1 MKPLITALVD
11 TFNHERYIE
20 QALVSILEQGLSPA
34 ELEILVV
41 DDGSTDQTPSIIQKF
56 VPRVKHVRK
65 KNGGQ
70 ASALNAG
77 FAEARGVIVAF
88 LDGDDWWAKGKLLTV
103 ADALER
109 HPAVAAVGHGH
120 YEFHESTNE
129 TSLRVPQQRALISM
143 ADREATRIAALH
155 RRFLLPSALTVRR
168 KVLEWIM
175 PIPEEMLFIADVPL
189 QAAALVMGTLILEQP
204 LFYYRCH
211 AQNLYAIDPNDD
223 AKLCRKYQMTELV
236 CERVSRRLL
245 ELGVP
250 QESVSEFLAGVW
262 VEAKRFRLGRFG
274 GSRQDAFRTEMEAF
288 RAAPPNP
295 SVGYRLFR
303 YLTLGAALLLPARS
317 FYKIRNWYAEKDL
330 GRYRDRLFRANVT
343 GSD

>member
-11 TFNHERYIE
+11 TYNHERYIE
-20 QALVSILEQGLSPA
+20 QALVSVLEQGLSPA
-34 ELEILVV
+34 ELEIVVV

-56 VPRVKHVRK
+56 VPHVKHVRK

-70 ASALNAG
+70 ASAFNAG
-77 FAEARGVIVAF
+77 FAEARGEIVAF
-88 LDGDDWWAKGKLLTV
+88 LDGDDWWAKEKLLTV

-109 HPAVAAVGHGH
+109 EPAVAAVGHGH
-120 YEFHESTNE
+120 YEFHEKTNE
-129 TSLRVPQQRALISM
+129 TRLLVPQRPALISM

-175 PIPEEMLFIADVPL
+175 PIPEEVVFIADVPL
-189 QAAALVMGTLILEQP
+189 QAAALVMGTLILDQP
-204 LFYYRCH
+204 LFYYRFH
-211 AQNLYAIDPNDD
+211 AQNLYSIDPKQNDD

-236 CERVSRRLL
+236 CERVYRRLV

-250 QESVSEFLAGVW
+250 EESVSEFLDGVW
-262 VEAKRFRLGRFG
+262 VEAKRFRLARFG
-274 GSRQDAFRTEMEAF
+274 GSRLEALDTEMQGF
-288 RAAPPNP
+288 RASIGNP

-303 YLTLGAALLLPARS
+303 YLTLSAALLLPARS
-317 FYKIRNWYAEKDL
+317 FYRVRTWYAEKNL
-330 GRYRDRLFRANVT
+330 GRYRDRLFKANVAR
-343 GSD
+343 

>member
-11 TFNHERYIE
+11 TYNHERYIE
-20 QALVSILEQGLSPA
+20 QALVSILEQGLSLA
-34 ELEILVV
+34 ELEIVVV

-70 ASALNAG
+70 ASAFNAG
-77 FAEARGVIVAF
+77 FAEARGEIVAF
-88 LDGDDWWAKGKLLTV
+88 LDGDDWWAKEKLLTV

-120 YEFHESTNE
+120 YEFHEATNE
-129 TSLRVPQQRALISM
+129 TQLRVPRRQTLISM
-143 ADREATRIAALH
+143 ADREATRVAARE

-175 PIPEEMLFIADVPL
+175 PIPEEIVFIADVPL
-189 QAAALVMGTLILEQP
+189 QAAALVMGTLILDQP
-204 LFYYRCH
+204 LFYYRYH
-211 AQNLYAIDPNDD
+211 AQNLYSIDPKDD
-223 AKLCRKYQMTELV
+223 AKLCRKYEMTELV
-236 CERVSRRLL
+236 CERLSRRLV

-250 QESVSEFLAGVW
+250 EESVSEFLAGVW

-288 RAAPPNP
+288 RATPLNP

-317 FYKIRNWYAEKDL
+317 FYKVRNWYAEKNL
-330 GRYRDRLFRANVT
+330 GRYRDRLFKANVAR
-343 GSD
+343 